1 MRSKR
6 ILLVDD
12 IEMNLAIVQEM
23 LRDWNIELVSVR
35 NGEEAVQWTGGQKF
49 DLILMDIQMPVMNGI
64 EATSVIRKDLTNPNC
79 KVPIIAISANANESE
94 RALYLEAGMNEVLAK
109 PFTADALYSV
119 IAGYLQ
125 IPVPET
131 ASLQSSDQQ
140 MAKGLHAEIDLTY
153 LLRIGRNN
161 RAFVGMMLQ
170 SFRDSASEITGEME
184 LALEGKD
191 WAKTAQLVH
200 KLKFALNVIGAGNL
214 GEEMKWIEANTRQ
227 PRPDTVRETEVR
239 TLAFI
244 DVIKELNQH
253 AVNLI
258 NSGEWS

>member
-1 MRSKR
+1 MSSKR

-12 IEMNLAIVQEM
+12 IEMNLEIVQEM
-23 LRDWNIELVSVR
+23 LHDWNIELVSAR
-35 NGEEAVQWTGGQKF
+35 NGEEAVQRTGGQKF

-79 KVPIIAISANANESE
+79 RVPIIAISANANESE
-94 RALYLEAGMNEVLAK
+94 RVLYLEAGMNEVLAK
-109 PFTADALYSV
+109 PFTTDELYTV

-131 ASLQSSDQQ
+131 GFLQSSDQQ
-140 MAKGLHAEIDLTY
+140 MAKDLHAEIDLTY

-170 SFRDSASEITGEME
+170 SFRDSAREIIGEME
-184 LALEGKD
+184 QALESKD
-191 WAKTAQLVH
+191 WAKTAQLMH
-200 KLKFALNVIGAGNL
+200 KLKFALNVMGAGSL
-214 GEEMKWIEANTRQ
+214 DEEVRWIETNTRH
-227 PRPDTVRETEVR
+227 PLPGTDPEIEVR

-244 DVIKELNQH
+244 AVIKELNQH

-258 NSGEWS
+258 DSGEWS